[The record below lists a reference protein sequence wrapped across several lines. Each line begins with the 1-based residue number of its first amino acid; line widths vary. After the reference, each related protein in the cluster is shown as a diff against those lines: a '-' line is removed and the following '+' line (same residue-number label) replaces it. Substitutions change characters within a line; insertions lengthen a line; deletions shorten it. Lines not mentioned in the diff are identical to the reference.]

1 MVVKL
6 NNHRTFTS
14 PLNDPSCLE
23 KGFLPLAA
31 SLKPRSGHPWTEH
44 AVLAKWA
51 QGEQDSLL
59 HLHVQMVPI
68 VCIYF
73 QKPRTVLL
81 HFTEPQPQL
90 WEIMEIKCI
99 GLKLALANLWE
110 EHVFSVLV
118 EWTHFLA
125 SNGVMQQ
132 YLW

>member
-1 MVVKL
+1 
-6 NNHRTFTS
+6 
-14 PLNDPSCLE
+14 
-23 KGFLPLAA
+23 
-31 SLKPRSGHPWTEH
+31 
-44 AVLAKWA
+44 
-51 QGEQDSLL
+51 
-59 HLHVQMVPI
+59 MVPI

-118 EWTHFLA
+118 ERTFPLLQLGHATIPVVASFNSNTFFLGIPG
-125 SNGVMQQ
+125 SV
-132 YLW
+132 